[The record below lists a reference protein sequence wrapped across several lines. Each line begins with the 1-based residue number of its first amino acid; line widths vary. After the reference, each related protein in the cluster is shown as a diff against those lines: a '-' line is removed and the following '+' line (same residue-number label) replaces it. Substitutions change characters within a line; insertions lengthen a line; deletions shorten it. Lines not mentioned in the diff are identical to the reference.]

1 MNRRV
6 VYDRMVRVLASV
18 LVATAVACNGREGP
32 TGPQGPA
39 GPSGSGTTPI
49 FIMLSGTGSLV
60 ATDEVLTY
68 TQVPGLSAN
77 LTVPTGASYK
87 LLIET
92 DGGIQLNSAETD
104 AACFIDVAV
113 FVDGAQLGSG
123 RRVPVLNN
131 ATILYSVSTYGFSV
145 ETNLTAG
152 SHTVAVMAKT
162 FPSRITPCYV
172 SAGANGSGLP
182 GNPRLQGDS
191 EHPRMSITATEGKHL
206 TV

>member
-1 MNRRV
+1 MAA
-6 VYDRMVRVLASV
+6 VLA
-18 LVATAVACNGREGP
+18 ATTVACSGQDGP

-39 GPSGSGTTPI
+39 GPSGSGSTPV
-49 FIMLSGTGSLV
+49 FVTVNGTGSLV

-68 TQVPGLSAN
+68 TQLPGLSVS

-92 DGGIQLNSAETD
+92 DGGIQLNSAEPD

-113 FVDGAQLGSG
+113 FVDGAQLGPG

-131 ATILYSVSTYGFSV
+131 ATIVYSVSTYGFSV
-145 ETNLTAG
+145 QTSLAAG

-162 FPSRITPCYV
+162 FPSRVTPCYV
-172 SAGANGSGLP
+172 SASANGSGLP
-182 GNPRLQGDS
+182 GNPRLQGILNIIAFS
-191 EHPRMSITATEGKHL
+191 
-206 TV
+206 

>member
-1 MNRRV
+1 M
-6 VYDRMVRVLASV
+6 A
-18 LVATAVACNGREGP
+18 
-32 TGPQGPA
+32 
-39 GPSGSGTTPI
+39 
-49 FIMLSGTGSLV
+49 SGTGSLV

-104 AACFIDVAV
+104 AACFVDVAV

-131 ATILYSVSTYGFSV
+131 TTILYSVSTYGFSV
-145 ETNLTAG
+145 ETSLTAG
-152 SHTVAVMAKT
+152 SHTIAVMAKT
-162 FPSRITPCYV
+162 FPSRVSPCYV
-172 SAGANGSGLP
+172 SADTNGSGLP
-182 GNPRLQGDS
+182 GNPRLQGILNILAF
-191 EHPRMSITATEGKHL
+191 P
-206 TV
+206 